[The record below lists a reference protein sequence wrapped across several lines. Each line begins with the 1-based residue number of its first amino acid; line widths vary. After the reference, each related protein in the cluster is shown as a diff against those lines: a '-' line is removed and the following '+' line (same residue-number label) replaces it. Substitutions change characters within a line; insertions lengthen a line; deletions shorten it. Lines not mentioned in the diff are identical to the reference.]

1 MFVLF
6 LLFSNYNSSHEVLK
20 DAEKVLKTSP
30 IGAVKHQCFHCAAAK
45 LELAFGASLAIA
57 NAYMDSYI
65 STQSA
70 QRQETAAFPELCI
83 PDKRLQSPINRP
95 MCISWR
101 KKCAENS
108 ERRQFQQICR
118 MDWHDFFSPILKHFV
133 DIR

>member
-70 QRQETAAFPELCI
+70 QRQPHFQSSAYRTKDSKARLIDLCAFRGEKNVPKILR
-83 PDKRLQSPINRP
+83 DGNFNRF
-95 MCISWR
+95 
-101 KKCAENS
+101 AEW
-108 ERRQFQQICR
+108 IG
-118 MDWHDFFSPILKHFV
+118 MIFFLRS
-133 DIR
+133 